1 MSLASSQVQ
10 PETAES
16 QRLVDRETPVNGARA
31 AEPLSQGEI
40 LIRCPRTGAP
50 VTTGLRIDWVVFSS
64 LPPVAVPL
72 RCPACGRIHKWKPQ
86 EAWINSK
93 HPLRVISS

>member
-1 MSLASSQVQ
+1 MSLAPNPVQ

-16 QRLVDRETPVNGARA
+16 QGLVDQGKLGDGARGT
-31 AEPLSQGEI
+31 EPSQGEI
-40 LIRCPRTGAP
+40 LILCPRTSTP

-72 RCPACGRIHKWKPQ
+72 RCPACGLVHRWKPQ
-86 EAWINSK
+86 DAWINSK
-93 HPLRVISS
+93 HQLRAISF